1 MKKNKKN
8 HIIFNALTIF
18 IIAGIMIFCIIRFL
32 HLYEGGYTNAA
43 QIEGYISPIN
53 VRVSGY
59 IDKIYFDEHQQVKKG
74 DTLLLLRT
82 HELEIQL
89 DNAKSNL
96 LKSKASISVRKASF
110 KTMQN
115 QIALSISSIEQA
127 KARLDF
133 DLSNYQRY
141 KNLLE
146 DKAVTQQQFE
156 QVKTQYLTQK
166 SVYEQVIN
174 QKASAELSADENE
187 KSIQV
192 DYAQLKTAEAAV
204 DMAELNLS
212 YAVIT
217 APYDGIMGRRS
228 INEGQLVQSGQQVA
242 SLVQSNKKWITANFL
257 ENEMKDISLGDK
269 VDITID
275 ALGGKLYKGTVS
287 AISGATGAKYA
298 AIPLDNSVGNFV
310 KVQSRIPVKIEFT
323 NENQQKDLDKLIAGM
338 NVVVKRTR

>member
-1 MKKNKKN
+1 M
-8 HIIFNALTIF
+8 
-18 IIAGIMIFCIIRFL
+18 
-32 HLYEGGYTNAA
+32 
-43 QIEGYISPIN
+43 SPIN

-59 IDKIYFDEHQQVKKG
+59 IDKIYFEEHQQVKKG
-74 DTLLLLRT
+74 DTLLMLQT
-82 HELEIQL
+82 HELQIQL

-96 LKSKASISVRKASF
+96 LKAKAAISVRKASF
-110 KTMQN
+110 KTMEN
-115 QIALSISSIEQA
+115 QVALSISSIEQA

-133 DLSNYQRY
+133 DLSNYRRY

-146 DKAVTQQQFE
+146 DKAVTKQQFE
-156 QVKTQYLTQK
+156 QVKTEYLTQK
-166 SVYEQVIN
+166 SVYKQMID
-174 QKASAELSADENE
+174 QKVSAELSAYENE

-192 DYAQLKTAEAAV
+192 DYAQLEAAEAAV
-204 DMAELNLS
+204 DMAKLNLS

-217 APYDGIMGRRS
+217 APYNGVMGRRS
-228 INEGQLVQSGQQVA
+228 INEGQVVQSGQQVA
-242 SLVQSNKKWITANFL
+242 SMVQSNKKWITANFL
-257 ENEMKDISLGDK
+257 ENQMKDISLGDK

-310 KVQSRIPVKIEFT
+310 KVQSRIPVRIEFT

-338 NVVVKRTR
+338 NVVVKRSK